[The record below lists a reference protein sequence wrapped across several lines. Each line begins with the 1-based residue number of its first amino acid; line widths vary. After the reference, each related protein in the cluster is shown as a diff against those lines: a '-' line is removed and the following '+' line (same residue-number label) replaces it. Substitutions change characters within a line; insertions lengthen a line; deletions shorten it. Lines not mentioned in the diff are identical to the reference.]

1 MFLFLSCHRR
11 DEIAEINDV
20 KPDAEQF
27 ISGWFNK
34 EIAEGLHVSD
44 PSYCFRRI
52 RETVPKQWWRYAVE
66 RLYYRLPETID
77 YRITEQWLDTAQ
89 ILLPDENVLSFV
101 QLIRGCQL
109 IEMGIYTGAI
119 ACLEESY
126 HLAIQQQQQ
135 FRAHDARRY
144 MGRCYMLKGD
154 YPKAIMVLKEVFDF
168 MSDKPGAENQVR
180 KYETMLE
187 LARVYQTSSDYQK
200 ALSWGRAC
208 LQYVHQFHHHG
219 QEVEALEGIGL
230 IYLKLNHPDSALQVL
245 RASEAIRDTFDVDY
259 NTSNENY
266 LMGKALTSL
275 GKYSEALPKLKL
287 AASSNLETLNRL
299 KIAEIQ
305 VSIADCFHVIGVL
318 DSALSYYR
326 RALETTPDTSAMSDI
341 HYKLSTIY
349 EIKGET
355 KAALTHHQ
363 LGAHCMNI
371 FNRSEKNREIGKLE
385 SRYDLERE
393 ENRIIFLTKQ
403 QKIEQFKVTLLLL
416 LLLMSVGITSYVT
429 DLNKRK
435 RLMLKQENELLEA
448 KQLIQ
453 QQDIKLAKVSLSEK
467 ELEVLALKEL
477 LDLKNNLISELEQPT
492 NISAYPNDVIMQL
505 RKLTELEW
513 NKFYGA
519 FIEQYPGY
527 PQRLTKHHP
536 NLTKN
541 EIRLFIFV
549 KIGLENNEIADIFGI
564 SLKSVYQN
572 RMRLRQKLGLD
583 GSANL
588 EHFVR
593 SF

>member
-1 MFLFLSCHRR
+1 
-11 DEIAEINDV
+11 
-20 KPDAEQF
+20 
-27 ISGWFNK
+27 
-34 EIAEGLHVSD
+34 
-44 PSYCFRRI
+44 
-52 RETVPKQWWRYAVE
+52 
-66 RLYYRLPETID
+66 
-77 YRITEQWLDTAQ
+77 
-89 ILLPDENVLSFV
+89 
-101 QLIRGCQL
+101 
-109 IEMGIYTGAI
+109 
-119 ACLEESY
+119 
-126 HLAIQQQQQ
+126 
-135 FRAHDARRY
+135 
-144 MGRCYMLKGD
+144 
-154 YPKAIMVLKEVFDF
+154 MVLKEVFDF